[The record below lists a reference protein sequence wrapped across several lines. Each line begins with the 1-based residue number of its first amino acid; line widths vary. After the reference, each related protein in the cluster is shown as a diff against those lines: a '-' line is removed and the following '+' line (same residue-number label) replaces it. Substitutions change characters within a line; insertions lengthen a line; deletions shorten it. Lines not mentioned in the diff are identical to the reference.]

1 MRSLTSQIDR
11 IIKNNM
17 EQDALDR
24 QLRPKTRTQ
33 GKEEAK
39 EEPQTS
45 ATAAEIAAE
54 VDGGSDARGT
64 KKMLT

>member
-24 QLRPKTRTQ
+24 QLRPKTQ
-33 GKEEAK
+33 AQDKEEAK

-45 ATAAEIAAE
+45 AAAAEIVAE
-54 VDGGSDARGT
+54 EAGGGDTRGT
-64 KKMLT
+64 KKVLM